1 MSVRRTGGQPRR
13 HPLIDMLPAS
23 STNGRQRRAGQVV
36 MAWWT
41 LALVLGTTVAEISTL
56 DLDAEEPE
64 QRQPAET
71 AQKSELENVRKMTSD
86 FWEQLPPGVKH
97 TAIWDYGFD
106 GVVGAHAV

>member
-1 MSVRRTGGQPRR
+1 M
-13 HPLIDMLPAS
+13 A
-23 STNGRQRRAGQVV
+23 GRSGQVV
-36 MAWWT
+36 MGWWV
-41 LALVLGTTVAEISTL
+41 LALLLLSTTVVAEISTL
-56 DLDAEEPE
+56 DLDADEPE

-71 AQKSELENVRKMTSD
+71 APKSELENVREMTSD